1 MLQKYH
7 YRLDT
12 WQKLANIPICWHHRA
27 WPLKGDISVA
37 DPPLTVIRRAQARIP
52 TEFGEFQLLLYE
64 DDRDHKEHLA
74 LVQGEVI
81 DRRDVLV
88 RVHSECFTGDVL
100 GSLRCDCGEQFT
112 LALRMIAEAGAGVLL
127 YLRQEGRGIG
137 LVKKMQAYNLQD
149 QGMDTVDANLAL
161 GHQADERDYDVAALI
176 LEDLGVSTIRLLTN
190 NPHKIASLE
199 NLGIEISE
207 RLPLISR
214 VTPENCSY
222 LLAKAKRLNHLL
234 NPVEPTP
241 GFSGDQVL
249 LFKLGEIAI
258 RGETCRRER
267 KRPLVT
273 LTYAQSLDGSIAARP
288 GHPLG
293 ISCAESQTFTH
304 SLRSAHDAI
313 LVGIGT
319 VLADNPRLNVRLV
332 DGPNPQPILLDSR
345 LRFPSYA
352 NLLKNGNLPWVI
364 TTPTA
369 EASRQADLE
378 RQGARV
384 IRLPQGTCGGID
396 LTELLARLGEMN
408 IKSLMVEGGAQVI
421 SSFITSQLVD
431 QVIVTVAPVLV
442 GGLRVL
448 DSSLAPPLRNFPR
461 LSQVSFH
468 QVGKDLVLWGNP
480 EWPVS
485 N

>member
-1 MLQKYH
+1 
-7 YRLDT
+7 
-12 WQKLANIPICWHHRA
+12 
-27 WPLKGDISVA
+27 VA
-37 DPPLTVIRRAQARIP
+37 DPPLSVIRRAQARIP
-52 TEFGEFQLLLYE
+52 TECGKFQMFLYE
-64 DDRDHKEHLA
+64 DDREHKEHLA
-74 LVQGEVI
+74 LVQGEVAG
-81 DRRDVLV
+81 RPDVLV

-161 GHQADERDYDVAALI
+161 GHQADERDYDIAALI
-176 LEDLGVSTIRLLTN
+176 LDDLGVRTIRLLTN

-199 NLGIEISE
+199 NLGVEITE

-222 LLAKAKRLNHLL
+222 LLAKAKRMNHLL
-234 NPVEPTP
+234 DPGEPTP
-241 GFSGDQVL
+241 GFSDDQVL
-249 LFKLGEIAI
+249 LFKLREIAA
-258 RGETCRRER
+258 RGETRRR
-267 KRPLVT
+267 QHQRPLVT
-273 LTYAQSLDGSIAARP
+273 LTYAQSLDGSIAARH

-293 ISCAESQTFTH
+293 ISGPESQAFTH
-304 SLRSAHDAI
+304 SLRAAHDAI

-332 DGPNPQPILLDSR
+332 EGKNPQPILLDSR

-352 NLLKNGNLPWVI
+352 NLLKDGNLPWVI

-369 EASRQADLE
+369 AASRQADLE
-378 RQGARV
+378 KQGARV
-384 IRLPQGTCGGID
+384 IRLPEGSCGGID
-396 LTELLARLGEMN
+396 LTALLAKLGEMN

-421 SSFITSQLVD
+421 TSFITSQLVD

-448 DSSLAPPLRNFPR
+448 DSSLSLPMRNFPR
-461 LSQVSFH
+461 LTQVSFH
-468 QVGKDLVLWGNP
+468 QVGEDLVLWGNP
-480 EWPVS
+480 DWGV
-485 N
+485 